1 MKSDLLFV
9 SATMN
14 EQELLN
20 VPVSTAS
27 SPAPA
32 SPENVPHL
40 AMPVYYIN
48 QPVKPAGASTPATD
62 VPTPV
67 SLNLAIQVLRLLY
80 YKYLAISKQK
90 NLFLSL
96 LV

>member
-1 MKSDLLFV
+1 
-9 SATMN
+9 MN

-67 SLNLAIQVLRLLY
+67 SLNLALKAIEEILLY
-80 YKYLAISKQK
+80 SKYLAISKQRTY
-90 NLFLSL
+90 FFP
-96 LV
+96 

>member
-67 SLNLAIQVLRLLY
+67 SLNLALQ
-80 YKYLAISKQK
+80 AIEVA
-90 NLFLSL
+90 LFQISSYI
-96 LV
+96 